1 MSPSDY
7 GVWMGRKKLLKLD
20 IISIVKLEVDGL
32 RKRKELT
39 ESWVPLLPRITRLKG
54 FGVYT
59 SDYCYIPFVEHV
71 KDRVISRQ
79 QLIPTKRHIV

>member
-39 ESWVPLLPRITRLKG
+39 ES
-54 FGVYT
+54 
-59 SDYCYIPFVEHV
+59 
-71 KDRVISRQ
+71 
-79 QLIPTKRHIV
+79 